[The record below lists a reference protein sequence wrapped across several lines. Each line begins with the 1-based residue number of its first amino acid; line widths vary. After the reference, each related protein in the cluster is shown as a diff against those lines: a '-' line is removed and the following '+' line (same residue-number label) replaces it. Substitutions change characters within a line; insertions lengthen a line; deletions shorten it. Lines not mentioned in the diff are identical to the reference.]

1 MESTVKQDERLSF
14 LTKNSDIYMSI
25 GIISVLVIM
34 IIPIP
39 TWLLD
44 ILLSCNI
51 TFSVVLILIS
61 IYIVE
66 ALEISI
72 FPSLLLF
79 TTLFRLAINISST
92 RLILLNGEQGTAA
105 AGQVIKAFGTFVVGG
120 NYVVGVVVFSI
131 LVIINLIVITKGS
144 GRIAE
149 VAARFTLDAMP
160 GKQMSIDADLNNGII
175 DEQEAKI
182 KRVKLE
188 KESDFYGSMDGASK
202 FVRGDATAGIIITFI
217 NIIGGLIIGVMQKDM
232 SIVEAAETYT
242 LLTVG
247 DGLVSQIPALMI
259 STAAGII
266 VSRAASD
273 GHMGSQFTSQ
283 LIVHPRAF
291 GTASVV
297 LLFFAFVPGL
307 PTIPFLGLAIIAGF
321 ISYSVS
327 QSKKMLSEA
336 EDEEEQKKPIEGPEN
351 VEALLAVDDLEI
363 EVGYGLIGLVD
374 KNQGGELLDRIRS
387 IRRQFALDMG
397 VVVPPI
403 HIRDNLQLPPN
414 SYSFIVRGIEVS
426 RGEIMVDHALAME
439 SGLVEGT
446 IEGIKTREP
455 AFGLP
460 AKWISDDKKERA
472 QMLGYTVVDPSTVL
486 ATHISELLKT
496 HVNEIFGR
504 QEVQSLL
511 DKVSEKNPKLVE
523 ELVPN
528 LLSLGVV
535 QKVLQNLLK
544 EKVSIRNMVTILETL
559 ADFAPATKNI
569 DLLTEYVRQSL
580 SRYITKQYVSEDG
593 TLYLLTLD
601 PKIEDLLTN
610 AIQHAERE
618 SFLSLDPGIAQKII
632 KNIEMK
638 IKKFTETQSHPIVLC
653 SPPVRIHLKR
663 LVERFI
669 TNLAILSHSDIDTK
683 TKIKSLGVVNIND
696 AA

>member
-1 MESTVKQDERLSF
+1 MESTAQQTDKLAF
-14 LTKNSDIYMSI
+14 ITKNSDIYMSV
-25 GIISVLVIM
+25 GIIAVLVIM
-34 IIPIP
+34 IIPLP

-66 ALEISI
+66 ALQISI

-92 RLILLNGEQGTAA
+92 RLILLNGDQGTAA

-131 LVIINLIVITKGS
+131 LVLINLIVITKGS

-175 DEQEAKI
+175 DEEEAKI

-217 NIIGGLIIGVMQKDM
+217 NIIGGLIIGVLQKDM
-232 SIVEAAETYT
+232 SIMEAAETYT

-273 GHMGSQFTSQ
+273 GHMGEQFSSQ
-283 LIVHPRAF
+283 LIAHPRAF
-291 GTASVV
+291 GTASAV

-307 PTIPFLGLAIIAGF
+307 PTVPFLGLAALSGF
-321 ISYSVS
+321 ISYTVS
-327 QSKKMLSEA
+327 QSMKELPEP
-336 EDEEEQKKPIEGPEN
+336 DEEESKKPVEGPEN
-351 VEALLAVDDLEI
+351 VEALLSVDDLEI

-414 SYSFIVRGIEVS
+414 AYSFIVRGIEVS

-439 SGLVEGT
+439 SGLVEGA
-446 IEGIKTREP
+446 IEGIKTKEP

-460 AKWISDDKKERA
+460 AKWISEDKKERA

-496 HVNEIFGR
+496 HVNEIIGR

-511 DKVSEKNPKLVE
+511 DKVAEKNPKLVE

-528 LLSLGVV
+528 LLSLGGV

-544 EKVSIRNMVTILETL
+544 EKVSIRNLVTILETL

-580 SRYITKQYVSEDG
+580 ARHITKQYVSEDG

-601 PKIEDLLTN
+601 PKIEDMLTG

-618 SFLSLDPGIAQKII
+618 SFLSLDPNTAQKII
-632 KNIEMK
+632 KNIENK
-638 IKKFTETQSHPIVLC
+638 IRKFTETQSHPIVLC

-683 TKIKSLGVVNIND
+683 TKIKSLGVININN
-696 AA
+696 AT

>member
-34 IIPIP
+34 IIPLP

-79 TTLFRLAINISST
+79 TTLFRLALNISST
-92 RLILLNGEQGTAA
+92 RLILLNGDQGTAA

-120 NYVVGVVVFSI
+120 NYVVGVVVFAI

-175 DEQEAKI
+175 DEEEAKL

-188 KESDFYGSMDGASK
+188 KEADFYGSMDGASK

-217 NIIGGLIIGVMQKDM
+217 NIIGGLIIGVLQKDM
-232 SIVEAAETYT
+232 SFMEAAETYT

-273 GHMGSQFTSQ
+273 GHMGTQFTSQ

-307 PTIPFLGLAIIAGF
+307 PTIPFLGLAIITGF
-321 ISYSVS
+321 ISYTVS
-327 QSKKMLSEA
+327 QSNKMLSEP
-336 EDEEEQKKPIEGPEN
+336 EEEEQKKPIEGPEN

-426 RGEIMVDHALAME
+426 REKLWLIMLWQWNPVWLRGQ
-439 SGLVEGT
+439 S
-446 IEGIKTREP
+446 
-455 AFGLP
+455 
-460 AKWISDDKKERA
+460 KE
-472 QMLGYTVVDPSTVL
+472 
-486 ATHISELLKT
+486 LKPR
-496 HVNEIFGR
+496 NR
-504 QEVQSLL
+504 LL
-511 DKVSEKNPKLVE
+511 DFP
-523 ELVPN
+523 
-528 LLSLGVV
+528 
-535 QKVLQNLLK
+535 QNGYQM
-544 EKVSIRNMVTILETL
+544 IRRKGPRCL
-559 ADFAPATKNI
+559 
-569 DLLTEYVRQSL
+569 
-580 SRYITKQYVSEDG
+580 
-593 TLYLLTLD
+593 
-601 PKIEDLLTN
+601 
-610 AIQHAERE
+610 AIQW
-618 SFLSLDPGIAQKII
+618 L
-632 KNIEMK
+632 
-638 IKKFTETQSHPIVLC
+638 
-653 SPPVRIHLKR
+653 IHLP
-663 LVERFI
+663 
-669 TNLAILSHSDIDTK
+669 
-683 TKIKSLGVVNIND
+683 SLRHIFQNC
-696 AA
+696 

>member
-1 MESTVKQDERLSF
+1 MESTVKQDEKLSF

-34 IIPIP
+34 IIPLP

-51 TFSVVLILIS
+51 TFSVILILIS

-79 TTLFRLAINISST
+79 TTLFRLALNISST
-92 RLILLNGEQGTAA
+92 RLILLNGDQGTAA

-120 NYVVGVVVFSI
+120 NYVVGVVVFAI

-175 DEQEAKI
+175 DEEEAKL

-202 FVRGDATAGIIITFI
+202 FVRGDATASIIITFI
-217 NIIGGLIIGVMQKDM
+217 NIIGGLIIGVLQKDM
-232 SIVEAAETYT
+232 SFLEAAETYT

-266 VSRAASD
+266 VSRASSD

-283 LIVHPRAF
+283 LMVHPRAF

-297 LLFFAFVPGL
+297 LLLFAFVPGL
-307 PTIPFLGLAIIAGF
+307 PLIPFLGLAAITGF

-327 QSKKMLSEA
+327 QSNKMLSEP
-336 EDEEEQKKPIEGPEN
+336 DEEEQKKPIEGPEN

-414 SYSFIVRGIEVS
+414 TYSFIVRGIEVS
-426 RGEIMVDHALAME
+426 KGEIMVDHTLAME

-446 IEGIKTREP
+446 IEGIKTKEP

-460 AKWISDDKKERA
+460 AIWISDDKKERA

-511 DKVSEKNPKLVE
+511 DNVSEKNPKLVE

-580 SRYITKQYVSEDG
+580 SRYITKQYVYEDG

-601 PKIEDLLTN
+601 PKVEDLLTN

-632 KNIEMK
+632 KNIEIK

>member
-1 MESTVKQDERLSF
+1 MESTVKQNDKLSF

-34 IIPIP
+34 IIPLP

-92 RLILLNGEQGTAA
+92 RLILLNGDQGTAA

-120 NYVVGVVVFSI
+120 NYVVGVVVFAI

-160 GKQMSIDADLNNGII
+160 GKQMSIDADLNNGVI
-175 DEQEAKI
+175 DEEEAKL

-217 NIIGGLIIGVMQKDM
+217 NIIGGLIIGVLQKDM
-232 SIVEAAETYT
+232 SFFEAAETYT

-259 STAAGII
+259 STASGII

-273 GHMGSQFTSQ
+273 GHMGTQFASQ
-283 LIVHPRAF
+283 LFVHPRAF
-291 GTASVV
+291 ATASIV

-321 ISYSVS
+321 ISYSVT
-327 QSKKMLSEA
+327 QSNKTLPEA
-336 EDEEEQKKPIEGPEN
+336 DEEEQKKPIEGPEN

-374 KNQGGELLDRIRS
+374 KKQGGELLDRIRS

-426 RGEIMVDHALAME
+426 RGEIMADHALAME

-446 IEGIKTREP
+446 IEGIKTKEP

-460 AKWISDDKKERA
+460 AKWISEDKKERA

-496 HVNEIFGR
+496 HVNEIVGR
-504 QEVQSLL
+504 QEVQYLL
-511 DKVSEKNPKLVE
+511 DKVSEKTPKLVE

-528 LLSLGVV
+528 LLPLGVV

-580 SRYITKQYVSEDG
+580 SRYITKQYLSDDG

-601 PKIEDLLTN
+601 PKVEDLLTN

-618 SFLSLDPGIAQKII
+618 SFLSLDPSIAQKII
-632 KNIEMK
+632 RNIENK

-663 LVERFI
+663 LIERFI

>member
-1 MESTVKQDERLSF
+1 MESTTQNNKLTF
-14 LTKNSDIYMSI
+14 LTKNSDIYMSF
-25 GIISVLVIM
+25 GIIAVLVIM
-34 IIPIP
+34 IIPLP

-51 TFSVVLILIS
+51 TFSVVIILIS
-61 IYIVE
+61 MYIVE
-66 ALEISI
+66 ALEISV

-79 TTLFRLAINISST
+79 TTIFRLALNISST
-92 RLILLNGEQGTAA
+92 RLILLNGDQGTAA
-105 AGQVIKAFGTFVVGG
+105 AGQVIRAFGTFVVGG
-120 NYVVGVVVFSI
+120 NYVVGVVVFAI

-175 DEQEAKI
+175 DEEEAKI
-182 KRVKLE
+182 KREKIE

-202 FVRGDATAGIIITFI
+202 FVRGDAAAGIIITFV
-217 NIIGGLIIGVMQKDM
+217 NIIGGLIIGVLQKDM
-232 SIVEAAETYT
+232 SLAEAAETYT

-259 STAAGII
+259 STSAGII

-273 GHMGSQFTSQ
+273 GHMGTQ
-283 LIVHPRAF
+283 LTTQLTVHPRAF
-291 GTASVV
+291 GTASAV

-307 PTIPFLGLAIIAGF
+307 PAIPFLGLSAVAGLM
-321 ISYSVS
+321 SYSVS
-327 QSKKMLSEA
+327 QSRKMLSEP
-336 EDEEEQKKPIEGPEN
+336 ETEQEKKPVDGPEN

-387 IRRQFALDMG
+387 IRRQFALEMG

-414 SYSFIVRGIEVS
+414 TYAFIVRGIEVA
-426 RGEIMVDHALAME
+426 RGEIMVDQTLAME
-439 SGLVEGT
+439 SGLVEGK
-446 IEGIKTREP
+446 IDGIKTTEP

-460 AKWISDDKKERA
+460 ALWISQDKKERA

-496 HVNEIFGR
+496 HINEIIGR
-504 QEVQSLL
+504 QEVQNLL
-511 DKVSEKNPKLVE
+511 DKISEKNPKLVD
-523 ELVPN
+523 ELVPS
-528 LLSLGVV
+528 LLPLGTV

-544 EKVSIRNMVTILETL
+544 EKVSIRNLVTILETL

-569 DLLTEYVRQSL
+569 DLLTEYVRQAL
-580 SRYITKQYVSEDG
+580 ARHITKQYVSEDG

-601 PKIEDLLTN
+601 PKVEDLMTN

-618 SFLSLDPGIAQKII
+618 SFLSLDPNIAQKII
-632 KNIEMK
+632 KNVEKK
-638 IKKFTETQSHPIVLC
+638 IKKFTETQSHPVLLC

-663 LVERFI
+663 LIERFI
-669 TNLAILSHSDIDTK
+669 TNLAVLSHSDIDTK
-683 TKIKSLGVVNIND
+683 TKIKSLGVVNINN

>member
-1 MESTVKQDERLSF
+1 MESTVKQDEKLSF

-34 IIPIP
+34 IIPLP

-51 TFSVVLILIS
+51 TFSVILILIS

-79 TTLFRLAINISST
+79 TTLFRLALNISST
-92 RLILLNGEQGTAA
+92 RLILLNGDQGTAA

-120 NYVVGVVVFSI
+120 NYVVGVVVFAI

-175 DEQEAKI
+175 DEEEAKL

-202 FVRGDATAGIIITFI
+202 FVRGDATASIIITFI
-217 NIIGGLIIGVMQKDM
+217 NIIGGLIIGVLQKDM
-232 SIVEAAETYT
+232 SFLEAAETYT

-266 VSRAASD
+266 VSRASSD

-297 LLFFAFVPGL
+297 LLLFAFVPGL
-307 PTIPFLGLAIIAGF
+307 PLIPFLGLAAITGF

-327 QSKKMLSEA
+327 QSNKMLSEP
-336 EDEEEQKKPIEGPEN
+336 DEEEQKKPIEGPEN

-414 SYSFIVRGIEVS
+414 TYSFIVRGIEVS
-426 RGEIMVDHALAME
+426 KGEIMVDHTLAME

-446 IEGIKTREP
+446 IEGIKTKEP

-460 AKWISDDKKERA
+460 AIWISDDKKERA

-511 DKVSEKNPKLVE
+511 DNVSEKNPKLVE

-580 SRYITKQYVSEDG
+580 SRYITKQYVYEDG

-601 PKIEDLLTN
+601 PKVEDLLTN

-632 KNIEMK
+632 KNIEIK

>member
-1 MESTVKQDERLSF
+1 MESTVKQNDKLSF
-14 LTKNSDIYMSI
+14 LTNNSDIYMSI

-34 IIPIP
+34 IIPLP

-92 RLILLNGEQGTAA
+92 RLILLNGDQGTAA

-120 NYVVGVVVFSI
+120 NYVVGVVVFAI

-160 GKQMSIDADLNNGII
+160 GKQMSIDADLNNGVI
-175 DEQEAKI
+175 DEEEAKL

-217 NIIGGLIIGVMQKDM
+217 NIIGGLIIGVLQKDM
-232 SIVEAAETYT
+232 SFLEAAETYT

-259 STAAGII
+259 STASGII

-273 GHMGSQFTSQ
+273 GHMGTQFASQ
-283 LIVHPRAF
+283 LFVHPRAF
-291 GTASVV
+291 ATASIV

-321 ISYSVS
+321 ISYSVT
-327 QSKKMLSEA
+327 QSNKTLPEA
-336 EDEEEQKKPIEGPEN
+336 DEEEQKKPIEGPEN

-363 EVGYGLIGLVD
+363 EVGYGLISLVD

-426 RGEIMVDHALAME
+426 RGEIMADHALAME

-446 IEGIKTREP
+446 IEGIKTKEP

-496 HVNEIFGR
+496 HVNEIVGR
-504 QEVQSLL
+504 QEVQYLL
-511 DKVSEKNPKLVE
+511 DKVSEKTPKLVE

-528 LLSLGVV
+528 LLPLGVV

-580 SRYITKQYVSEDG
+580 SRYITKQYLSDDG

-601 PKIEDLLTN
+601 PKVEDLLTN

-618 SFLSLDPGIAQKII
+618 SFLSLDPSIAQKII
-632 KNIEMK
+632 RNIENK

-663 LVERFI
+663 LIERFI

>member
-1 MESTVKQDERLSF
+1 MESTAQQTDKLSF
-14 LTKNSDIYMSI
+14 LTKNSDVYMSV

-34 IIPIP
+34 IIPLP

-92 RLILLNGEQGTAA
+92 RLILLNGDQGTAA

-120 NYVVGVVVFSI
+120 NYVVGVVVFAI
-131 LVIINLIVITKGS
+131 LVLINLIVITKGS

-175 DEQEAKI
+175 DEEEAKI

-217 NIIGGLIIGVMQKDM
+217 NIIGGLIIGVLQKDM
-232 SIVEAAETYT
+232 SILEAAETYT

-273 GHMGSQFTSQ
+273 GHMGEQFTTQ

-291 GTASVV
+291 GTASAV

-307 PTIPFLGLAIIAGF
+307 PTVPFLGLAALSGF
-321 ISYSVS
+321 ISYTVAQS
-327 QSKKMLSEA
+327 SKKLPEP
-336 EDEEEQKKPIEGPEN
+336 DEEESKKPIEGPEN

-414 SYSFIVRGIEVS
+414 AYSFIVRGIEVS

-439 SGLVEGT
+439 SGLVEGA
-446 IEGIKTREP
+446 IEGIKTKEP

-460 AKWISDDKKERA
+460 AKWISEDKKERA

-496 HVNEIFGR
+496 HVNEIIGR

-511 DKVSEKNPKLVE
+511 DKVAEKNPKLVE

-528 LLSLGVV
+528 LLSLGGV

-544 EKVSIRNMVTILETL
+544 EKVSIRNLVTILETL

-580 SRYITKQYVSEDG
+580 ARHITKQYVSEDG

-601 PKIEDLLTN
+601 PKIEDLLTG

-618 SFLSLDPGIAQKII
+618 SFLSLDPNTAQKII
-632 KNIEMK
+632 KNIENK

-669 TNLAILSHSDIDTK
+669 TNLAVLSHSDIDTK
-683 TKIKSLGVVNIND
+683 TKIKSLGVININN

>member
-1 MESTVKQDERLSF
+1 MESTVKQSAGLTF
-14 LTKNSDIYMSI
+14 LKKNSDIYMSI

-34 IIPIP
+34 IIPLP

-92 RLILLNGEQGTAA
+92 RLILLNGDQGTAA

-120 NYVVGVVVFSI
+120 NYVVGVVVFAI

-175 DEQEAKI
+175 DEEEAKL

-217 NIIGGLIIGVMQKDM
+217 NIIGGLIIGVLQKDM
-232 SIVEAAETYT
+232 SILEAAETYT

-273 GHMGSQFTSQ
+273 GHMGDQFSSQ

-291 GTASVV
+291 ATASIV

-307 PTIPFLGLAIIAGF
+307 PTIPFLGLSIISGF
-321 ISYSVS
+321 ISYTVS
-327 QSKKMLSEA
+327 QSNKMLQEP
-336 EDEEEQKKPIEGPEN
+336 DEEEQKKPIEGPEN

-363 EVGYGLIGLVD
+363 ELGYGLIGLVD
-374 KNQGGELLDRIRS
+374 KNQDGELLDRIRS

-426 RGEIMVDHALAME
+426 RGEIMVGHALAME

-446 IEGIKTREP
+446 IEGIKTKEP

-460 AKWISDDKKERA
+460 AKWISEDKKERA

-496 HVNEIFGR
+496 HVNEIVGR

-511 DKVSEKNPKLVE
+511 DKVAEKSPKLVE

-544 EKVSIRNMVTILETL
+544 EKVSIRNMI
-559 ADFAPATKNI
+559 
-569 DLLTEYVRQSL
+569 
-580 SRYITKQYVSEDG
+580 
-593 TLYLLTLD
+593 
-601 PKIEDLLTN
+601 
-610 AIQHAERE
+610 
-618 SFLSLDPGIAQKII
+618 
-632 KNIEMK
+632 
-638 IKKFTETQSHPIVLC
+638 
-653 SPPVRIHLKR
+653 
-663 LVERFI
+663 
-669 TNLAILSHSDIDTK
+669 
-683 TKIKSLGVVNIND
+683 
-696 AA
+696 

>member
-1 MESTVKQDERLSF
+1 MESTVKQSAGLTF
-14 LTKNSDIYMSI
+14 LKKNSDIYMSI

-34 IIPIP
+34 IIPLP

-92 RLILLNGEQGTAA
+92 RLILLNGDQGTAA

-120 NYVVGVVVFSI
+120 NYVVGVVVFAI

-175 DEQEAKI
+175 DEEEAKL

-217 NIIGGLIIGVMQKDM
+217 NIIGGLIIGVLQKDM
-232 SIVEAAETYT
+232 SILEAAETYT

-273 GHMGSQFTSQ
+273 GHMGDQFSSQ

-291 GTASVV
+291 ATASIV

-307 PTIPFLGLAIIAGF
+307 PTIPFLGLSIISGF
-321 ISYSVS
+321 ISYTVS
-327 QSKKMLSEA
+327 QSNKMLQEP
-336 EDEEEQKKPIEGPEN
+336 DEEEQKKPIEGPEN

-363 EVGYGLIGLVD
+363 ELGYGLIGLVD
-374 KNQGGELLDRIRS
+374 KNQDGELLDRIRS

-426 RGEIMVDHALAME
+426 RGEIMVGHALAME

-446 IEGIKTREP
+446 IEGIKTKEP

-460 AKWISDDKKERA
+460 AKWISEDKKERA

-496 HVNEIFGR
+496 HVNEIVGR

-511 DKVSEKNPKLVE
+511 DKVAEKSPKLVE

-544 EKVSIRNMVTILETL
+544 EKVSIRNMITILETL
-559 ADFAPATKNI
+559 ADFAPATKNV
-569 DLLTEYVRQSL
+569 DLLTEYVRQAL
-580 SRYITKQYVSEDG
+580 SRHITKQYVSEDG

-601 PKIEDLLTN
+601 PRVEDLLTN

-618 SFLSLDPGIAQKII
+618 SFLSLDPSIAQKII
-632 KNIEMK
+632 KNIEIK
-638 IKKFTETQSHPIVLC
+638 IKKFTETQTHPIVLC

-663 LVERFI
+663 LVERFV
-669 TNLAILSHSDIDTK
+669 TNLVILSHSDIDTK
-683 TKIKSLGVVNIND
+683 TKIKSLGVVNIKD